1 MVWHDYWVLNSP
13 VPQAVGRSQPAF
25 ALGEAVP
32 LGSLGGLSL
41 SLSSPL
47 PGMDEDEVT
56 AAVPDGIPP
65 CQETKMHPAWKR

>member
-41 SLSSPL
+41 PLLASPRH
-47 PGMDEDEVT
+47 G
-56 AAVPDGIPP
+56 
-65 CQETKMHPAWKR
+65 

>member
-1 MVWHDYWVLNSP
+1 MTTGCLI
-13 VPQAVGRSQPAF
+13 
-25 ALGEAVP
+25 ALFLRLWAGASLPLLWEKLYLWDHSEA
-32 LGSLGGLSL
+32 SL

>member
-1 MVWHDYWVLNSP
+1 MLWEKLYLWDHS
-13 VPQAVGRSQPAF
+13 
-25 ALGEAVP
+25 EA
-32 LGSLGGLSL
+32 SL